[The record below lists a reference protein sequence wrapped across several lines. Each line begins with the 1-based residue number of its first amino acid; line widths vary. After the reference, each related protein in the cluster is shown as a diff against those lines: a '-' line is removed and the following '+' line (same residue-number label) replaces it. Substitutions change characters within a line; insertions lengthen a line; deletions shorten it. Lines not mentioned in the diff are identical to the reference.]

1 MSETMSTILSVD
13 ILAYIKDCHDTIP
26 EADREIIAEKIAR
39 KFDYTSVYNEL
50 DDYIFMF
57 TNPN

>member
-13 ILAYIKDCHDTIP
+13 ILAYINDYHDTIP

-39 KFDYTSVYNEL
+39 KFDYTSVYDEL

>member
-1 MSETMSTILSVD
+1 MPTILSVD
-13 ILAYIKDCHDTIP
+13 ILAYINDYHDTIP

>member
-13 ILAYIKDCHDTIP
+13 ILAYINDYHDTIP

>member
-1 MSETMSTILSVD
+1 MSESMSTILSVD
-13 ILAYIKDCHDTIP
+13 ILAYINDCHDTIP

-39 KFDYTSVYNEL
+39 KFDYTSVYDEL